1 MKNYDLLLYFS
12 FSNLILYICESQGKV
27 ILLKKRR
34 VNKMEGLLLGMI
46 VATLGWFIT
55 GFLDL
60 SWIAELFGKLF

>member
-1 MKNYDLLLYFS
+1 MYFNLS
-12 FSNLILYICESQGKV
+12 FSDFILYICEYEEKV

-34 VNKMEGLLLGMI
+34 VNKMEGLLLGI
-46 VATLGWFIT
+46 VVATLGWFIT